1 LINGVQKPAP
11 SIVSQNV
18 KKYEELFS
26 HVLPYY
32 LELNGFFTTSINGV
46 QEADLQH

>member
-1 LINGVQKPAP
+1 MADFSGGIKAIKKPAP

-26 HVLPYY
+26 HVLSYY
-32 LELNGFFTTSINGV
+32 LELNGFFTT
-46 QEADLQH
+46 